1 MVRSKTRESHRGER
15 DEDERDR
22 REVRA
27 ARAELAERFGGK
39 IDPATVLRAIE
50 RARAYSAGLIEVPR
64 AAVDPDR
71 KLHGQD
77 DLIGG
82 AGATVKTAPAR
93 RDRLALG
100 GTRRFVTIA
109 AKRAF
114 ASATLR
120 FKVADK
126 DVGHLESDTLMVAR
140 WDEASGRFHAI
151 PRSGYN
157 RRFGYVYARITRA
170 GLYSVVGVPRD
181 PRVVTTMRLL
191 YDVGEWMPLDGTLK
205 LTPKIC
211 GLILCNPGIARAI
224 QDVAVNLGL
233 KPSDFGGGPAGR
245 DICELCLGRGGRGDL
260 GIPDIL
266 GTIGLGERP
275 RIPPPWL
282 WTWPRPCRKWESMGP
297 DNVPG
302 RIRALAVDP
311 TTGTTIYAG
320 SAAGGVF
327 KTTNAGVLWTP
338 TWETQLS
345 LAIGGLAIAPSN
357 RNVIYAAT
365 GEWDVSVAAI
375 YVMYPGVGVYRSGDA
390 GTTWHRVAPI
400 PSTQTSAVAVDP
412 GNPDRVFVAGGNGLH
427 RSMNGG
433 QSWDVTGGNTQG
445 VFDGEVSDVVIDPA
459 DANRLYIGVHH
470 SAARTGGVYRSLD
483 GGNTWTL
490 LTNGIFSGAAADGPK
505 IALGRSGT
513 HGTQFVAVKM
523 SNQIFT
529 SVDGGTTFTQ
539 QPVNAGFNT
548 GQGRYMNVIA
558 VDPTNEAILFG
569 GDFNLFRSAN
579 GGVTWTNVST
589 SGAAR
594 KNRIHEDVHA
604 LVFDPGNHDIV
615 FVASDG
621 GIYKSVDNGQ
631 HWEALH
637 GAGGIPAD
645 PIVSSNLVTLQCWT
659 VAVSQTPQLAFA
671 VTSHDNYSYA
681 WSAGRSFVY
690 VNYFNRGEGGWIEYD
705 PTNVDIIYTDNWY
718 SNVVKTLNGSAWWQ
732 TQTWADLGID
742 TSNLNLEALSIGWIK
757 PTRLLAITRPS
768 GVVVR
773 STTGG
778 APWATVLS
786 IPGVEI
792 SAVQFAPSD
801 DNHAY
806 AASASGRVWHSTDG
820 GATWTELARVGL
832 PNARV
837 HDIEVDWD
845 DPLRVYLAFGTRG
858 ALGAVGFRQ
867 LWRGAVGAGA
877 QATWLDVSGAL
888 PAVSLPD
895 LGLTGLALDPTLDDT
910 IYVSNII
917 GVYRSTDGGDSWHP
931 FDEGLPNSFVSDLD
945 IRKRDRTLWVSTMGR
960 GVYRRI
966 L

>member
-1 MVRSKTRESHRGER
+1 MALSRTRESRRRER
-15 DEDERDR
+15 DENERDR
-22 REVRA
+22 REVRE
-27 ARAELAERFGGK
+27 ARAELAERFGGT
-39 IDPATVLRAIE
+39 IDSATVRRAIE
-50 RARAYSAGLIEVPR
+50 HARAHTARLIEVPR

-71 KLHGQD
+71 KLRGPA
-77 DLIGG
+77 DLVGG
-82 AGATVKTAPAR
+82 GGATVKPAAAR

-100 GTRRFVTIA
+100 GTRRFVAVTG
-109 AKRAF
+109 KRPF
-114 ASATLR
+114 SSATLR
-120 FKVADK
+120 FKIGGD
-126 DVGHLESDTLMVAR
+126 DVRHLEADTLVVVR
-140 WDEASGRFHAI
+140 WDEASGRFHAV
-151 PRSGYN
+151 PQSGYN
-157 RRFGYVYARITRA
+157 RRFGYAYARITRP
-170 GLYSVVGVPRD
+170 GVYSAVGVPRD
-181 PRVVTTMRLL
+181 PRVATTMRLL
-191 YDVGEWMPLDGTLK
+191 HDVREWGPLEGPLR
-205 LTPKIC
+205 LRPKIC
-211 GLILCNPGIARAI
+211 QLILCSGRAGKAI
-224 QDVAVNLGL
+224 RDGAAGLGFTAA
-233 KPSDFGGGPAGR
+233 DFTGPAGM
-245 DICELCLGRGGRGDL
+245 DVCELCLGRGGRGDL

-266 GTIGLGERP
+266 DAIGCWGRLRP
-275 RIPPPWL
+275 CWPPRV
-282 WTWPRPCRKWESMGP
+282 WPRPCHTWESMGP

-311 TTGTTIYAG
+311 TDGKTLYAG

-327 KTTNAGVLWTP
+327 KTANAGVQWMP

-345 LAIGGLAIAPSN
+345 LAIGGLAVAPSD

-365 GEWDVSVAAI
+365 GEWDVFVAAI
-375 YVMYPGVGVYRSGDA
+375 YVMYPGVGVYRSADG

-412 GNPDRVFVAGGNGLH
+412 GNPDRVFVAGGAGLH
-427 RSMNGG
+427 RSTNGG

-445 VFDGEVSDVVIDPA
+445 VFDGVISDVVIDPA

-470 SAARTGGVYRSLD
+470 SAAKTGGVYRSLD
-483 GGNTWTL
+483 GGSTWTL
-490 LTNGIFSGAAADGPK
+490 LTNGISSGTAADGPK
-505 IALGRSGT
+505 IALGRNGA

-523 SNQIFT
+523 SNQVFT

-539 QPVNAGFNT
+539 QPVNAGFQAQT
-548 GQGRYMNVIA
+548 GQYMNVIA
-558 VDPTNEAILFG
+558 VDPTNETILFG
-569 GDFNLFRSAN
+569 GDFNLFRSQD
-579 GGVTWTNVST
+579 GGATWTNVST

-615 FVASDG
+615 FVACDNG
-621 GIYKSVDNGQ
+621 VYESVDNGQ

-659 VAVSQTPQLAFA
+659 VAVSQTPKLAFA
-671 VTSHDNYSYA
+671 VTTHDNYSYA
-681 WSAGRSFVY
+681 WSAGRSFTF

-705 PTNVDIIYTDNWY
+705 PTNVDVIYTDNWF

-732 TQTWADLGID
+732 TQSWTDLGID
-742 TSNLNLEALSIGWIK
+742 TSNLNLEAFSIGWIN
-757 PTRLLAITRPS
+757 PSRLLAITRS
-768 GVVVR
+768 NGAVVR

-786 IPGVEI
+786 VPGEET

-806 AASASGRVWHSTDG
+806 AASASGRVWHSIDG
-820 GATWTELARVGL
+820 GATWTELARAGL

-867 LWRGAVGAGA
+867 LWHGAVGAGA
-877 QATWLDVSGAL
+877 QATWLDVSGRL

-910 IYVSNII
+910 IYVSNIV
-917 GVYRSTDGGDSWHP
+917 GVYRSTDGGDSWHA